1 MVVMC
6 TEEAPLQVDLHQ
18 LQERTSSIRIVTKS
32 TIAEDLGRLD
42 WRKKSVDAGQGCL
55 KNCRE
60 WRDALM
66 PEDLDIWSLETDLG
80 IVLAAPFQE
89 TLRRQLEG
97 GKKEGYLLTKGLKQD
112 STFQIAWASLAD
124 LSYQKNW
131 ISTGEANRKRDKELE
146 ELEVRKYFFVVP
158 HFRRKSSNDDSKV
171 EKDMESRF
179 AQTKYDV
186 FRSAVMK
193 SSAFMALLT
202 AGVAV
207 HATLAKLWVRTA
219 LLWGL
224 IVPLYA
230 GYSLVASRRGIWKR
244 LAHYR
249 VVLLFLLGLQS
260 ASVAL
265 AEWDRPLPTAGLLL
279 LHTTFV
285 NNFSPLGVV
294 EIFFVTAIGGVLPY
308 LILTLYPDWQINFGQ
323 PGHCNEEPGAPAA
336 LLQDIV
342 LPPFVCICQF
352 ALAIWRDETMRLDFL
367 LRDQLQA
374 QRRKLK
380 VENEKSEDLLKSMLP
395 QAIIDS
401 LKRHEPVECQDFQ
414 NVTVI
419 FVQVCDFSVMCSVLP
434 ATTIVQLLDK
444 VFQELDRLSD
454 LLKVHKVET
463 VGDVYMAVSGCP
475 HEIANH
481 ADVAAHFAIA
491 AQSSI
496 LRMRAS
502 DVILPQ
508 GVKGRRLSAVLGEK
522 SLELRIRIGMNSGRI
537 RAGVV
542 GLDKPRF
549 KLFGD
554 TVNTASRMESTS
566 EPGCTQISEATKA
579 ILGPEFNAEERGLV
593 EVKGKGALRTYYLR
607 SYNVMETDDSK
618 VQESVTIK
626 VVHQKGERTRSK
638 ELLENVP
645 QSAPGN
651 HLLRRAAGNALKE
664 LVSAVP
670 AQEFQIR
677 SKSTGTGH
685 LFEHSSW
692 KDWVDMKLLLVSSSS
707 KRPDMLARIEADKVE
722 YKRVTLD
729 RRIFFS
735 RTLIIGWH
743 LMLAFTALLDFAFQI
758 PYRYEA
764 FLTQIRNRIVCAE
777 DDVLEASMEPC
788 DSMKDGPFCRGL
800 PEMGMARHRPFTL
813 DSTVPQHLFGDPHQK
828 READPAREQAV
839 QATMQAT
846 NVLNRFLEH
855 FSKLKDTRL
864 MSVAVEGRLDFQRLG
879 WEGIPVARSFSA
891 GLPPHVVLTWEGP
904 WQVEPFVEPPTDS
917 LNQIRRATKRSA
929 KRRPRAAVRLNG
941 VIGALRFSRPV
952 VVRSLQLRPSGADAS
967 HFEVRGR
974 LAGAEVWRRAY
985 ERRSCGIGELVL
997 GRWEGDGQYY
1007 YARILASHAQAATVL
1022 WIDRDPSHRLVSWE
1036 HLVTPEG
1043 AACKA
1048 QQKATLGLGQEE
1060 WLDMARR
1067 TKAVDELAFISPS
1080 TSVHWILGELHVS
1093 AARWAPDDV
1102 GDESV
1107 RMPPETGSRVVQVLP
1122 GPHASIEEASQSAL
1136 FYNADDMLE
1145 RGLQLKSWVRGRS
1158 SPEPR
1163 SEPRKGSQKLQ
1174 MSAFRSVEGLKQMVK
1189 SLMLHRGRPSLRRP
1203 AHMSQ
1208 ARVLTDLDYL
1218 VTTMNVGL
1226 LAAEDQEKV
1235 VRRYGHFEIFF
1246 ADLWD
1251 WRAPVDSLQV
1261 LYEQWRQ
1268 SPVMQEEAKG
1278 IFQEGQSWQGTYYCT
1293 QGRTKFSLD
1302 VTEAHLN
1309 DGHEEIR
1316 ADLTFTIAKKGGNVT
1331 GIYEVLGRLEPRGRG
1346 LNLEPIP
1353 DSWKVQPKNFVMVG
1367 TQGVVSLTDD
1377 GTGRHLYAGTVPI
1390 YGCDSF
1396 ELYTEAKAPEEHRG
1410 PALWNHWIN
1419 SAWNGALQ
1427 RLVDTIDINRQSW
1440 RRVLQRIMT
1449 EKPKTSSNDVAQIFE
1464 AARQAGLVSVEFTG
1478 ANGDWEQYRL
1488 GVQART
1494 WGVQVCGW
1502 VHLGLLMDKASFDH
1516 RGRLITVGMLA
1527 LEGAAMAV
1535 LDALIF
1541 GNDTS
1546 FFMLYGLYVLFSK
1559 NCPMRARLTLCFLS
1573 LTEWAVVDTMLCDW
1587 RLQQRAFEH
1596 VSYTTV
1602 VLLLTAAGIR
1612 MQEHLDH
1619 CANYYERH
1627 VQRQIHDISD
1637 VKRGN
1642 QKLLSMILP
1651 SHVVQMVSDGISPIA
1666 EDYPNVSVVFTDL
1679 QGFTAFSSRISPME
1693 LVELLNLLYSAFDEI
1708 IMDWGV
1714 HKVEVIGDAYF
1725 ISSGCPVEDTDAVF
1739 TADEYAM
1746 RAVEVA
1752 LALQRVVPSVCD
1764 DNSVQMRCGIH
1775 TGNVIAGVVGKTGP
1789 RFHLFGPTV
1798 EYANRMESTGLP
1810 GKVQISDRTKQWLD
1824 RGGHDYIFEDRI
1836 VEIAG
1841 QEERTFL
1848 VTRSKARAARKIR
1861 TELAMHRH
1869 VSPHAYVMS
1878 AATEASEIV

>member
-1 MVVMC
+1 MC
-6 TEEAPLQVDLHQ
+6 KVAPDMS
-18 LQERTSSIRIVTKS
+18 EIPNDS
-32 TIAEDLGRLD
+32 T
-42 WRKKSVDAGQGCL
+42 
-55 KNCRE
+55 
-60 WRDALM
+60 
-66 PEDLDIWSLETDLG
+66 
-80 IVLAAPFQE
+80 
-89 TLRRQLEG
+89 
-97 GKKEGYLLTKGLKQD
+97 D

-758 PYRYEA
+758 PY
-764 FLTQIRNRIVCAE
+764 
-777 DDVLEASMEPC
+777 S
-788 DSMKDGPFCRGL
+788 
-800 PEMGMARHRPFTL
+800 
-813 DSTVPQHLFGDPHQK
+813 
-828 READPAREQAV
+828 
-839 QATMQAT
+839 
-846 NVLNRFLEH
+846 
-855 FSKLKDTRL
+855 
-864 MSVAVEGRLDFQRLG
+864 
-879 WEGIPVARSFSA
+879 
-891 GLPPHVVLTWEGP
+891 
-904 WQVEPFVEPPTDS
+904 
-917 LNQIRRATKRSA
+917 
-929 KRRPRAAVRLNG
+929 
-941 VIGALRFSRPV
+941 
-952 VVRSLQLRPSGADAS
+952 
-967 HFEVRGR
+967 
-974 LAGAEVWRRAY
+974 
-985 ERRSCGIGELVL
+985 
-997 GRWEGDGQYY
+997 
-1007 YARILASHAQAATVL
+1007 
-1022 WIDRDPSHRLVSWE
+1022 
-1036 HLVTPEG
+1036 
-1043 AACKA
+1043 
-1048 QQKATLGLGQEE
+1048 
-1060 WLDMARR
+1060 
-1067 TKAVDELAFISPS
+1067 
-1080 TSVHWILGELHVS
+1080 
-1093 AARWAPDDV
+1093 
-1102 GDESV
+1102 
-1107 RMPPETGSRVVQVLP
+1107 
-1122 GPHASIEEASQSAL
+1122 
-1136 FYNADDMLE
+1136 
-1145 RGLQLKSWVRGRS
+1145 
-1158 SPEPR
+1158 
-1163 SEPRKGSQKLQ
+1163 
-1174 MSAFRSVEGLKQMVK
+1174 
-1189 SLMLHRGRPSLRRP
+1189 
-1203 AHMSQ
+1203 
-1208 ARVLTDLDYL
+1208 
-1218 VTTMNVGL
+1218 
-1226 LAAEDQEKV
+1226 
-1235 VRRYGHFEIFF
+1235 
-1246 ADLWD
+1246 
-1251 WRAPVDSLQV
+1251 
-1261 LYEQWRQ
+1261 
-1268 SPVMQEEAKG
+1268 
-1278 IFQEGQSWQGTYYCT
+1278 
-1293 QGRTKFSLD
+1293 
-1302 VTEAHLN
+1302 
-1309 DGHEEIR
+1309 
-1316 ADLTFTIAKKGGNVT
+1316 
-1331 GIYEVLGRLEPRGRG
+1331 
-1346 LNLEPIP
+1346 
-1353 DSWKVQPKNFVMVG
+1353 
-1367 TQGVVSLTDD
+1367 
-1377 GTGRHLYAGTVPI
+1377 
-1390 YGCDSF
+1390 
-1396 ELYTEAKAPEEHRG
+1396 
-1410 PALWNHWIN
+1410 
-1419 SAWNGALQ
+1419 
-1427 RLVDTIDINRQSW
+1427 
-1440 RRVLQRIMT
+1440 
-1449 EKPKTSSNDVAQIFE
+1449 
-1464 AARQAGLVSVEFTG
+1464 
-1478 ANGDWEQYRL
+1478 DWEQYRL

>member
-1 MVVMC
+1 MS
-6 TEEAPLQVDLHQ
+6 EIPND
-18 LQERTSSIRIVTKS
+18 S
-32 TIAEDLGRLD
+32 T
-42 WRKKSVDAGQGCL
+42 
-55 KNCRE
+55 
-60 WRDALM
+60 
-66 PEDLDIWSLETDLG
+66 
-80 IVLAAPFQE
+80 
-89 TLRRQLEG
+89 
-97 GKKEGYLLTKGLKQD
+97 D

-146 ELEVRKYFFVVP
+146 ELEVRKCASQDLREFP
-158 HFRRKSSNDDSKV
+158 GIGRRD
-171 EKDMESRF
+171 
-179 AQTKYDV
+179 
-186 FRSAVMK
+186 
-193 SSAFMALLT
+193 
-202 AGVAV
+202 
-207 HATLAKLWVRTA
+207 
-219 LLWGL
+219 
-224 IVPLYA
+224 LY
-230 GYSLVASRRGIWKR
+230 R
-244 LAHYR
+244 
-249 VVLLFLLGLQS
+249 
-260 ASVAL
+260 
-265 AEWDRPLPTAGLLL
+265 
-279 LHTTFV
+279 
-285 NNFSPLGVV
+285 
-294 EIFFVTAIGGVLPY
+294 
-308 LILTLYPDWQINFGQ
+308 
-323 PGHCNEEPGAPAA
+323 
-336 LLQDIV
+336 
-342 LPPFVCICQF
+342 F

-508 GVKGRRLSAVLGEK
+508 
-522 SLELRIRIGMNSGRI
+522 
-537 RAGVV
+537 
-542 GLDKPRF
+542 
-549 KLFGD
+549 
-554 TVNTASRMESTS
+554 
-566 EPGCTQISEATKA
+566 
-579 ILGPEFNAEERGLV
+579 
-593 EVKGKGALRTYYLR
+593 
-607 SYNVMETDDSK
+607 
-618 VQESVTIK
+618 
-626 VVHQKGERTRSK
+626 
-638 ELLENVP
+638 
-645 QSAPGN
+645 
-651 HLLRRAAGNALKE
+651 
-664 LVSAVP
+664 
-670 AQEFQIR
+670 
-677 SKSTGTGH
+677 
-685 LFEHSSW
+685 
-692 KDWVDMKLLLVSSSS
+692 
-707 KRPDMLARIEADKVE
+707 
-722 YKRVTLD
+722 
-729 RRIFFS
+729 
-735 RTLIIGWH
+735 
-743 LMLAFTALLDFAFQI
+743 
-758 PYRYEA
+758 
-764 FLTQIRNRIVCAE
+764 
-777 DDVLEASMEPC
+777 
-788 DSMKDGPFCRGL
+788 
-800 PEMGMARHRPFTL
+800 
-813 DSTVPQHLFGDPHQK
+813 
-828 READPAREQAV
+828 
-839 QATMQAT
+839 
-846 NVLNRFLEH
+846 
-855 FSKLKDTRL
+855 
-864 MSVAVEGRLDFQRLG
+864 GRLDFQRLG

-1067 TKAVDELAFISPS
+1067 TKAFDELAFISPS

-1102 GDESV
+1102 GDES
-1107 RMPPETGSRVVQVLP
+1107 
-1122 GPHASIEEASQSAL
+1122 
-1136 FYNADDMLE
+1136 
-1145 RGLQLKSWVRGRS
+1145 
-1158 SPEPR
+1158 
-1163 SEPRKGSQKLQ
+1163 
-1174 MSAFRSVEGLKQMVK
+1174 
-1189 SLMLHRGRPSLRRP
+1189 
-1203 AHMSQ
+1203 
-1208 ARVLTDLDYL
+1208 
-1218 VTTMNVGL
+1218 
-1226 LAAEDQEKV
+1226 
-1235 VRRYGHFEIFF
+1235 
-1246 ADLWD
+1246 
-1251 WRAPVDSLQV
+1251 
-1261 LYEQWRQ
+1261 
-1268 SPVMQEEAKG
+1268 
-1278 IFQEGQSWQGTYYCT
+1278 
-1293 QGRTKFSLD
+1293 
-1302 VTEAHLN
+1302 
-1309 DGHEEIR
+1309 IR

-1377 GTGRHLYAGTVPI
+1377 GTG
-1390 YGCDSF
+1390 
-1396 ELYTEAKAPEEHRG
+1396 
-1410 PALWNHWIN
+1410 
-1419 SAWNGALQ
+1419 
-1427 RLVDTIDINRQSW
+1427 
-1440 RRVLQRIMT
+1440 
-1449 EKPKTSSNDVAQIFE
+1449 
-1464 AARQAGLVSVEFTG
+1464 
-1478 ANGDWEQYRL
+1478 DWEQYRL

-1527 LEGAAMAV
+1527 LEGAAMA
-1535 LDALIF
+1535 
-1541 GNDTS
+1541 DTS

-1651 SHVVQMVSDGISPIA
+1651 SHVVQMVIQDGISPIA

-1764 DNSVQMRCGIH
+1764 DNSVQMRCL
-1775 TGNVIAGVVGKTGP
+1775 ALKGP